1 MVIRSR
7 ALCALSVVVLE
18 LTGGGA
24 AQASPS
30 TTATAPFGSSGA
42 YSFTVPVGVS
52 SITVTA
58 IGAAGGACGSPAAPG
73 GEGASVS
80 AIVSVSSGEH
90 YLLRAKS
97 VPPLGL
103 EPRTFGLKDAPLQ
116 RIWLIYGRLSA
127 DQSS

>member
-90 YLLRAKS
+90 LFVAGQISAAAGARTQDLRIKRCPFAAHLADLRAT
-97 VPPLGL
+97 
-103 EPRTFGLKDAPLQ
+103 EC
-116 RIWLIYGRLSA
+116 
-127 DQSS
+127 